1 MKILNESKLYQD
13 WAFDTHLHIADGV
26 EVLIFDE
33 TNILEQV
40 TFGAWAKLVYCG
52 YFSQEDILK
61 KHFLINGGENSCE
74 IYALLSS
81 RGEKIKAQIYG
92 ELASSHSYLDMHI
105 VSFVSDSGDIDLD
118 GAVEIT
124 SGIEKVEGYL
134 NEENIFLWSTWKV
147 RGIPTLKV
155 HSNDV
160 KAAHACNIQRIP
172 DETLYYLRSRW
183 LPKEDATVLLLQ
195 SYIAKIFGKIR
206 ENDEGQYNTLEE
218 KILKKLL

>member
-1 MKILNESKLYQD
+1 MKTLSESRLY
-13 WAFDTHLHIADGV
+13 TTSELEKNIHLADGV
-26 EVLIFDE
+26 EVLIYDE
-33 TNILEQV
+33 GNLLETV
-40 TFGAWAKLVYCG
+40 TFWVGAKIVYCG

-61 KHFLINGGENSCE
+61 KHFLINGSENRCE

-105 VSFVSDSGDIDLD
+105 VSFVSDSWDIDLD

-124 SGIEKVEGYL
+124 GWVEKVEGYL
-134 NEENIFLWSTWKV
+134 SEENIFLWSTGKV

-160 KAAHACNIQRIP
+160 KAAHACNMQRIP
-172 DETLYYLRSRW
+172 DETLYYLRSRG
-183 LPKEDATVLLLQ
+183 LPKDDATVLLLQ
-195 SYIAKIFGKIR
+195 SYIAKIFWNIR
-206 ENDEGQYNTLEE
+206 EKDEDMYNELEE
-218 KILKKLL
+218 KILAKLK

>member
-1 MKILNESKLYQD
+1 MKILTESWLYTTPELQ
-13 WAFDTHLHIADGV
+13 THIHLADGV

-33 TNILEQV
+33 INVLEQV
-40 TFGAWAKLVYCG
+40 TFWVWAKLVYCG

-61 KHFLINGGENSCE
+61 KHFLINGWENSCE

-92 ELASSHSYLDMHI
+92 ELASSYSYLDMHI

-118 GAVEIT
+118 GSVEIT
-124 SGIEKVEGYL
+124 SGVEKVEGYL
-134 NEENIFLWSTWKV
+134 SEENIFLWSSGKV

-160 KAAHACNIQRIP
+160 KAAHACNMQRIP
-172 DETLYYLRSRW
+172 DETLYYLRSRG
-183 LPKEDATVLLLQ
+183 LPKEDATVLMLQ

-206 ENDEGQYNTLEE
+206 ENDEEQYNDLEE
-218 KILKKLL
+218 RILGKLK

>member
-1 MKILNESKLYQD
+1 MKTLTESRLYT
-13 WAFDTHLHIADGV
+13 AKELEKNLHIADGV
-26 EVLIFDE
+26 EVLLFDE
-33 TNILEQV
+33 ANILEQV
-40 TFGAWAKLVYCG
+40 TFGVWAKLVYCG
-52 YFSQEDILK
+52 YFSEEDILK

-124 SGIEKVEGYL
+124 SGVEKVEGYL
-134 NEENIFLWSTWKV
+134 SEENIFLWSTGKV

-160 KAAHACNIQRIP
+160 KAAHACNMQRIP
-172 DETLYYLRSRW
+172 DETLYYLRSRG
-183 LPKEDATVLLLQ
+183 LPKDDATVLLLQ
-195 SYIAKIFGKIR
+195 SYIAKIFGNIR
-206 ENDEGQYNTLEE
+206 ENDEEQYNELEE
-218 KILKKLL
+218 RILGKLK

>member
-1 MKILNESKLYQD
+1 MKILNENKLYQSSE
-13 WAFDTHLHIADGV
+13 LEKNMHIADGV
-26 EVLIFDE
+26 SVLLFDE
-33 TNILEQV
+33 ANILEQV
-40 TFGAWAKLVYCG
+40 TFGVWAKLIYCG
-52 YFSQEDILK
+52 YFSQEDVLK
-61 KHFLINGGENSCE
+61 KHFLINGGENKGE

-105 VSFVSDSGDIDLD
+105 VSFVSDSWDIDLD

-124 SGIEKVEGYL
+124 SGVEKVEGYL
-134 NEENIFLWSTWKV
+134 SEENIFLGTTGKV

-160 KAAHACNIQRIP
+160 KAAHACNMQRIP
-172 DETLYYLRSRW
+172 DETLYYLRSRG

-206 ENDEGQYNTLEE
+206 ENDEEQYNLLEE
-218 KILKKLL
+218 KILSKLR

>member
-1 MKILNESKLYQD
+1 MKTLTESRLYLSNELEINI
-13 WAFDTHLHIADGV
+13 HLADGV

-33 TNILEQV
+33 KNILEKV
-40 TFGAWAKLVYCG
+40 TFGVGAKLTYCG
-52 YFSQEDILK
+52 YFSEEDILK

-74 IYALLSS
+74 IYAILSS

-92 ELASSHSYLDMHI
+92 ELASSYSYLDMHI
-105 VSFVSDSGDIDLD
+105 VSFVSDLGDIDLD

-124 SGIEKVEGYL
+124 SGVEKVEGYL
-134 NEENIFLWSTWKV
+134 SEENIFLGSTGKV

-160 KAAHACNIQRIP
+160 KAAHACNMQRIP
-172 DETLYYLRSRW
+172 DETLYYLRSRG

-206 ENDEGQYNTLEE
+206 ENNEDMYNELEE
-218 KILKKLL
+218 KILAKLR

>member
-1 MKILNESKLYQD
+1 MKILTESRLYTTD
-13 WAFDTHLHIADGV
+13 ELEKNLHLADGV

-33 TNILEQV
+33 ANILEQV
-40 TFGAWAKLVYCG
+40 TFGTGSKLVYCG

-105 VSFVSDSGDIDLD
+105 VSFVSDSWDIDLD

-134 NEENIFLWSTWKV
+134 SEENIFLGSTGKV

-160 KAAHACNIQRIP
+160 KAAHACNMQRIP
-172 DETLYYLRSRW
+172 DETLYYLRSRG

-206 ENDEGQYNTLEE
+206 ENDEEQYNELEE

>member
-1 MKILNESKLYQD
+1 M
-13 WAFDTHLHIADGV
+13 
-26 EVLIFDE
+26 
-33 TNILEQV
+33 
-40 TFGAWAKLVYCG
+40 YCG

-124 SGIEKVEGYL
+124 AGVEKVEGYL
-134 NEENIFLWSTWKV
+134 SEENIFL
-147 RGIPTLKV
+147 
-155 HSNDV
+155 
-160 KAAHACNIQRIP
+160 
-172 DETLYYLRSRW
+172 
-183 LPKEDATVLLLQ
+183 
-195 SYIAKIFGKIR
+195 
-206 ENDEGQYNTLEE
+206 
-218 KILKKLL
+218 